1 MSEKSINSNENNE
14 DDSSKKY
21 KIWDDYE
28 KQGELGVGAFGKV
41 YKAKDK
47 KTGRLVAIKELDK
60 ARFRDSEKYLN
71 EPKIMKELV
80 SENIVGLIDT
90 LDTEEQYYII
100 MELCLINLDDF
111 IKMRQSG
118 LSDEEVKE
126 VLIQLNKAFSLMHK
140 KDIIHRDLKLSNIL
154 I

>member
-1 MSEKSINSNENNE
+1 MSSEEESQKQN
-14 DDSSKKY
+14 
-21 KIWDDYE
+21 KIWENYE
-28 KQGELGVGAFGKV
+28 ECNTLGLGAFGKV

-47 KTGRLVAIKELDK
+47 KTNRYVAIKELDK

-140 KDIIHRDLKLSNIL
+140 KI
-154 I
+154 